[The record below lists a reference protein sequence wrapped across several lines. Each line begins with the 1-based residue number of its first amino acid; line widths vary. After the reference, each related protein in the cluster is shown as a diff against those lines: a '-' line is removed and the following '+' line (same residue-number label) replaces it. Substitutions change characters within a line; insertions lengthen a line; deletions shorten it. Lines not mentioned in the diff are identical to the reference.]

1 MAGDK
6 RTEGAVY
13 FNLLNAVTYFCCSHL
28 GGSHLTM
35 PFQLTYS
42 NTHIYNLCH
51 ITDET
56 SVFPQQKPF
65 FYIKNYKIELR
76 FTRF

>member
-42 NTHIYNLCH
+42 IIHIFIIYVTLQTRQVYFLNKNL
-51 ITDET
+51 
-56 SVFPQQKPF
+56 FL
-65 FYIKNYKIELR
+65 Y
-76 FTRF
+76 

>member
-6 RTEGAVY
+6 LTEGIYAD
-13 FNLLNAVTYFCCSHL
+13 FCCSPL

-42 NTHIYNLCH
+42 HTHIYDTLQTRQVYFLNKTF
-51 ITDET
+51 I
-56 SVFPQQKPF
+56 
-65 FYIKNYKIELR
+65 YIYL
-76 FTRF
+76 